1 LPDVTAKRQ
10 IWSIYEDEYN
20 IVQQNHP
27 DDTNWTGAEIK
38 ACCRLSKLLDV
49 SLVEASHNVV
59 PIANTATESIHALRT
74 WASGRCLD
82 AGKRGVYRYSKS
94 A

>member
-1 LPDVTAKRQ
+1 LPDNATKHQ

-20 IVQQNHP
+20 ITKQKRP
-27 DDTNWTGAEIK
+27 DDTNWTGAEVK

-59 PIANTATESIHALRT
+59 PIANTAAESIHVLRS

-82 AGKRGVYRYSKS
+82 AGKRGVYRYCKS
-94 A
+94 V